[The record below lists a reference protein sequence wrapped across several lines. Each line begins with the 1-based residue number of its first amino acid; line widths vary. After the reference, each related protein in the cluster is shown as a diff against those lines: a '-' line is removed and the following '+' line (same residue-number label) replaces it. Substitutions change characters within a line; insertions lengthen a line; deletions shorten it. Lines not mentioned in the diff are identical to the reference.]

1 MLNILTKA
9 LPDAILINGVELS
22 ILTDFRLWISVGEV
36 FRQSSGMEI
45 IDVID
50 ELAELIVSREIP
62 PDIHPEDFI
71 SGVIDF
77 YKGYPRMV
85 GKSKRDAKP
94 AKARKPDYDFLADSE
109 FIYSSFVQV
118 YGIRLTMVEM
128 HWWEFLT
135 LFDGLMFAEQ
145 NAINFVIGTRQAD
158 VKKASKEERARLNR
172 LKKDFELPKDE
183 SDAKAE
189 ANLTDIL
196 MGGKKK
202 DGR

>member
-9 LPDAILINGVELS
+9 LPDAIKINGVELS
-22 ILTDFRLWISVGEV
+22 ILTDYRLWISVGEV

-62 PDIHPEDFI
+62 PEIHPEDFI

-77 YKGYPRMV
+77 YKGYPSMV

-196 MGGKKK
+196 MGGKKN